1 MSNPRISKNSP
12 SIFSLLVGS
21 GVHPPFFRTHY
32 LFSQSSVGFS
42 RHLPLP
48 LEASPVRSRKIR
60 RRCYNPSSGGSSK
73 ATERG
78 YFGAA
83 GLATA
88 FALSAILDT
97 QFSLRVGRLQL
108 HVRAAIVSAV
118 YRLVVATKSPPWQY
132 DVLVACRYVGDVN
145 DGSHKTNG

>member
-1 MSNPRISKNSP
+1 MVDSD
-12 SIFSLLVGS
+12 
-21 GVHPPFFRTHY
+21 VHPLVCGPHC
-32 LFSQSSVGFS
+32 LFSQCSAGFG
-42 RHLPLP
+42 RRPPLR
-48 LEASPVRSRKIR
+48 LEASSVPLRKIR
-60 RRCYNPSSGGSSK
+60 RPCYNPSPGRSSK

-83 GLATA
+83 GLAAA

-118 YRLVVATKSPPWQY
+118 YRLVVSTQSPTWHH
-132 DVLVACRYVGDVN
+132 DLLM
-145 DGSHKTNG
+145 T